1 MVSVREADTSLYFP
15 PRRSQTA
22 GISRAVLYGPYWPY
36 FSKSAACIDMQTRKK
51 LHGRVLEKIF
61 LFSLFILSYT
71 LPCKIW
77 NLLSPIAPFLKSFGE
92 SRAHCRKEE
101 IVFYT
106 RNLENL
112 DRPNFV
118 SASRTLYMNSFL
130 VTNWPTII
138 IIVNIF
144 WRMFWK

>member
-1 MVSVREADTSLYFP
+1 
-15 PRRSQTA
+15 
-22 GISRAVLYGPYWPY
+22 
-36 FSKSAACIDMQTRKK
+36 MQARKI
-51 LHGRVLEKIF
+51 LHGRVLENLF

-77 NLLSPIAPFLKSFGE
+77 NLLSPIAPFLKSFGK

-118 SASRTLYMNSFL
+118 SASRTLY
-130 VTNWPTII
+130 PTLSMSHTRFH
-138 IIVNIF
+138 IVERI
-144 WRMFWK
+144 